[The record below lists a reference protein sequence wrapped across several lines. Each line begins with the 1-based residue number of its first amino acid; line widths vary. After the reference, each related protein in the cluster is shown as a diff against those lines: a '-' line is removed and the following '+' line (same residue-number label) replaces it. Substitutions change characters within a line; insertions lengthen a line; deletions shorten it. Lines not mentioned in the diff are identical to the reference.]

1 MCCLHKKATSLF
13 DILRKGLSR
22 QIVSCSNK
30 YSILRKTNREKI
42 MVVLTNPKLLTGLS
56 QIDLLLSFI
65 LFIIENLIPYPDS
78 KIHALIIASSTS
90 SVFLSLV
97 EMYSLGKRE
106 YSFLLCATLFRLG
119 PVVSISI
126 LWMVCSKR

>member
-1 MCCLHKKATSLF
+1 
-13 DILRKGLSR
+13 
-22 QIVSCSNK
+22 
-30 YSILRKTNREKI
+30 

-97 EMYSLGKRE
+97 EMYSLGKKE
-106 YSFLLCATLFRLG
+106 YCVQPYSDL
-119 PVVSISI
+119 VQ
-126 LWMVCSKR
+126 

>member
-1 MCCLHKKATSLF
+1 MCYLHKKATSLF
-13 DILRKGLSR
+13 DILRKLSR
-22 QIVSCSNK
+22 QIVSCSSK
-30 YSILRKTNREKI
+30 YSILRKTNREI

-97 EMYSLGKRE
+97 EMYCLGKKE
-106 YSFLLCATLFRLG
+106 YFFFLCATLFRLG